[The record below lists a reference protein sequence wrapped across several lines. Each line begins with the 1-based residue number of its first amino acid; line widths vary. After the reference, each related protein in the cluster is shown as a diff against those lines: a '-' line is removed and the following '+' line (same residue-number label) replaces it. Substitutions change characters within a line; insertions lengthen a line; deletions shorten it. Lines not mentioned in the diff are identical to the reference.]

1 MNFDFEESSNDS
13 PSSSLNLDI
22 NSTIP
27 IRRSERAQLR
37 KTTLKAANKTC
48 IQCENIVIKGEAAHV
63 CTICHRSVHF
73 DCDPTVDPFS
83 DSNLS
88 YKCINCQDN
97 LNAQLIN
104 DFYEPLDVGT
114 DLNYTSSL
122 TLPSTSYKNSVTL
135 GEMSSHSNLFSD
147 NLDPEIFSAMSSP
160 TTGTYTTGSNS
171 ARESP
176 SYFNETL
183 ISNASSDNEEL
194 KTKPIITAPSK
205 RGRKKGSTNSSRGKR
220 GSGRGGTVIVGTRV
234 PNTTLVTSNST
245 NSLEDLA
252 TQASKPMRGKK
263 NGRGGVKCDKLSTRG
278 AKIPGKSTRGRRS
291 KAQIAA
297 MAAENNARQSVSQT
311 PTSLITVPDP
321 AESNSK
327 HSLISGR
334 SSDEH
339 EYLRTM
345 VVFDSRDQYICT
357 KPLCLICGSIGKDQ
371 EGFMI
376 TCCTCAQSYHTYC
389 VTIHDKLGDTIIE
402 KGWRCLDCTVC
413 EGCGKGE
420 DEPNLLLCDGCD
432 VSYHIYCLTPPLTSI
447 PKGSWRCSDCAK
459 CSRCLKTVPSS
470 YDLSKMESLCEICY
484 SLRKCPKCD
493 QLYEE
498 NEIIIKC
505 CKCSRW
511 IHGKCEDLVTEIQLE
526 TAAENLFRCSICIP
540 KQKEDIANIV
550 CVDNVMLNGKSTQKL
565 VALSNSV
572 IQAQG
577 INSINKDHFR
587 CVSSMSNSDQVSV
600 VTGPTMFDPMT
611 MNDDSN
617 HMIDE
622 NDHFNNINNVNNGIN
637 SIINGIKGLHSP
649 IMSSKPILKQQYSI
663 GSGKRGGR
671 IGVGGFFPKLMRGKS
686 TQLSMDKM
694 EEDVDDLKSNIA
706 DVKNLS
712 TDCGDIE
719 KKKQRKPRR
728 PRRPAMEDIYTA
740 PIQEAFFG
748 CKSVDSK
755 NILEMDF
762 PEVEFQETEKID
774 IENISDKD
782 CSKLGEESSEK
793 LRQDQNE
800 ALEVGQWINDAD
812 FTNVE
817 NIDFAEL
824 FGDDGEEFDDDFNS
838 DDEVSNTDSIAT
850 TQMEDN
856 YTSFQNNGGQFNA
869 PSNEFLGNPSISGI
883 SKPTQQNKVNSQ
895 MKDWEEDEP
904 LGDKATKAAVLY
916 CNINFPNLI
925 VEHPKWSD
933 RSKQIHRLWRALDQE
948 TRSIWVA
955 KARENRTKLAK
966 PRASTVGGG
975 QSIKGKSF
983 KVPMTPGVEMESNN
997 SSINSNGFNNSV
1009 SNITTPQI
1017 DVQLAIN
1024 PILQYLTPSV
1034 AKEYEDL
1041 TNSLSGAKTRQN
1053 KLDQEVAKLKRAKKN
1068 LGAKIRS
1075 HVKSAKEVN
1084 EHAVVE
1090 EIALK
1095 ERKQMEALVIQ
1106 IAEKQSYLDAAKKDT
1121 RNIENTIKSFEHKNG
1136 IDKMLIQGKLTP
1148 NKGPVD
1154 NKNTVLSESPV
1165 EEEPVMTKRIRKR
1178 KIPFVYRR
1186 SLSLGGILFDSLGTS
1201 FEKDIYCVV
1210 DEMIWRIEEKERPP
1224 VYEEI
1229 EEFVKAK
1236 RKRAPNKKTLAA
1248 NTMLNE
1254 LNKVAEG
1261 DSLISRIKEALNNIE
1276 PLSKTALQPEPHY
1289 SWHFTYRY
1297 GTTEFKDSEDC
1308 FECQDNFSHLKIKG
1322 IDEHLDTIKNNPY
1335 DYQKVLEKIVRRAQR
1350 LANEKVEEKEIE
1362 YKKVEEANKKAMA
1375 AQEKARSQYNDN
1387 NYNINN
1393 HQHPDTKNWKPT
1405 YPPMYGNRLD
1415 PRISNFRM
1423 NPNAKMDVVI
1433 EMEQDSIEN
1442 VRNVMHKLREILKVR
1457 NEDPF
1462 TFTIKP
1468 LQFDNRV
1475 NIQPNNIED
1484 MMNRQKQQHQHPPQI
1499 VNGYQPQ
1506 EQVTPIQTREKQKE
1520 QCVLDSC
1527 SNCRKS
1533 FNKMAMD
1540 PFLLDIGLRTAF
1552 PDPDIHY
1559 CSIGCYVKALLSNA
1573 ISLRTPQLEKL
1584 AKYIDKD
1591 TYAILRDSCTEVFVT
1606 TLTKDEI
1613 KNTGNKQQV
1622 KLEHT
1627 QTPVKEQLN
1636 IYECS
1641 VKQELNSRSSSSV
1654 AQTPVTPLSSL
1665 PIGEKALIT
1674 IPVKEQ
1680 VMRVTDIPLFTH
1692 PYSNVDQDLDFKW
1705 RGTIWKM
1712 VTKEHL
1718 DTFVRPS
1725 SELQDR
1731 FKKIQKKY
1739 FINEYNDVSDTRFC
1753 AFCFYVGDGEQR
1765 SLGRLINVF
1774 PSIWV
1779 HVNCA
1784 LWSSGVYETPTGC
1797 LKNVDKCLNEAQ
1809 TIECCVCGNVGASLL
1824 CYKAECNNFYHLP
1837 CAIKVK
1843 AFLVKDKTIQC
1854 SNHTNPPVDI
1864 VDNLQ
1869 VLRKIY
1875 IEKDENY
1882 WLTTLFQQKW
1892 HSKTLILRIG
1902 SMIFRSSGEL
1912 HHDNFKNCY
1921 TKDFIYPIGY
1931 KVSRFFWSDTDIGVC
1946 QMYDLEIIERDRL
1959 PVFTVTRTSDN
1970 KRWESFNCSEAF
1982 KEIMTNIQKIR
1993 DCTSSK
1999 LLRLFGDS
2007 IKGESLFGL
2016 PEPHIVK
2023 IIESLPGVDQI
2034 LSYYF
2039 KYDKKQLLKMPL
2051 PENPTGCAKCEDIN
2065 NYKRPIKTSNTIK
2078 SHFMGS
2084 PCKVKALDNAKRN
2097 SSRNRI
2103 SLLYPGMSD
2112 STIRALRASGL
2123 TDDMIGDGKY
2133 KCDPGSISHIFTQ
2146 FKKMEKDWK
2155 DTVYLS
2161 KSTIAGLGLFAK
2173 RNIDMNTMI
2182 IEYKGEIIR
2191 SELGNVRERCYLAR
2205 GKGIYMFRADDDTI
2219 VDGTE
2224 KGGLARYIN
2233 HSCDSN
2239 CKTSIIEYN
2248 GEKKIVIISCRP
2260 IQMHEELT
2268 YNYQFELEDCEDKIP
2283 CMCGAPNCVKW
2294 MN

>member
-1 MNFDFEESSNDS
+1 MNFDFDESSNDS

-48 IQCENIVIKGEAAHV
+48 IQCENIVIKGDAAHV
-63 CTICHRSVHF
+63 CSVCHRSVHF
-73 DCDPTVDPFS
+73 DCDPSVDPFS
-83 DSNLS
+83 DSSSIYKCMNCTHNLS
-88 YKCINCQDN
+88 
-97 LNAQLIN
+97 AQFMDDI
-104 DFYEPLDVGT
+104 YHPLDLGT

-122 TLPSTSYKNSVTL
+122 SLPSTSYKNSVTIR
-135 GEMSSHSNLFSD
+135 EMSSHSNFLSD

-176 SYFNETL
+176 TYFNDPL

-194 KTKPIITAPSK
+194 KNKPIISGPSK
-205 RGRKKGSTNSSRGKR
+205 RGRKKGMTSSTRGKR
-220 GSGRGGTVIVGTRV
+220 GGGRGGGVVSGRVG
-234 PNTTLVTSNST
+234 PTLVTSNSN
-245 NSLEDLA
+245 NSLEDL
-252 TQASKPMRGKK
+252 TIQASKPIRGKK
-263 NGRGGVKCDKLSTRG
+263 NGRGGIKNDKPSSRG
-278 AKIPGKSTRGRRS
+278 VKIPGKATRGRRS

-297 MAAENNARQSVSQT
+297 MAAESNVRQSVPQT
-311 PTSLITVPDP
+311 PTSFNNTVVDP
-321 AESNSK
+321 TESNSK
-327 HSLISGR
+327 LSLISGR
-334 SSDEH
+334 SADDH

-345 VVFDSRDQYICT
+345 VIADSRDEYLCT

-432 VSYHIYCLTPPLTSI
+432 VSYHIYCLTPPLSSI
-447 PKGSWRCSDCAK
+447 PKGSWRCNDCAK
-459 CSRCLKTVPSS
+459 CSRCLKNVPSN
-470 YDLSKMESLCEICY
+470 YDLSKMESLCDVCY

-493 QLYEE
+493 LLYEE
-498 NEIIIKC
+498 NETIIKC
-505 CKCSRW
+505 YKCSRW
-511 IHGKCEDLVTEIQLE
+511 FHGKCEDLITEIQLE

-540 KQKEDIANIV
+540 KQKDDVTNIV

-565 VALSNSV
+565 IALSNSV
-572 IQAQG
+572 IQAQ
-577 INSINKDHFR
+577 NMNLLAKDQLR
-587 CVSSMSNSDQVSV
+587 CASSMSNSDQISV

-622 NDHFNNINNVNNGIN
+622 NDHFNNLNNVNGIS
-637 SIINGIKGLHSP
+637 SIINGIKSMHSP
-649 IMSSKPILKQQYSI
+649 AMSSKPILKQQYSM
-663 GSGKRGGR
+663 GSGKRGGK
-671 IGVGGFFPKLMRGKS
+671 IGIGGFFPRIVKGKS
-686 TQLSMDKM
+686 LQSNTDKL
-694 EEDVDDLKSNIA
+694 EDEGDDFKNTSTEIKS
-706 DVKNLS
+706 S
-712 TDCGDIE
+712 TTESGGDAE
-719 KKKQRKPRR
+719 KKRQRKPRR
-728 PRRPAMEDIYTA
+728 PRRPAMEDLYT
-740 PIQEAFFG
+740 PQIQEAFFG

-755 NILEMDF
+755 NILEMEF
-762 PEVEFQETEKID
+762 PDVSLEENMKID
-774 IENISDKD
+774 IENICDKD

-824 FGDDGEEFDDDFNS
+824 FGEDGEDFDDDFNS

-850 TQMEDN
+850 PQVDEGFQPFQNSSIPYNAYPNEYPPVNSNAGKPLQPSKASTQMR
-856 YTSFQNNGGQFNA
+856 
-869 PSNEFLGNPSISGI
+869 
-883 SKPTQQNKVNSQ
+883 
-895 MKDWEEDEP
+895 DWEEDEP
-904 LGDKATKAAVLY
+904 LGEKATKAAVLY

-925 VEHPKWSD
+925 TDHPKWCD

-948 TRSIWVA
+948 TRQHWVV

-966 PRASTVGGG
+966 PRATTTGGG
-975 QSIKGKSF
+975 QGNKGKGF
-983 KVPMTPGVEMESNN
+983 KVPMTPVIDTEGNCST
-997 SSINSNGFNNSV
+997 NSNGFNTS
-1009 SNITTPQI
+1009 SSELTSPRI

-1024 PILQYLTPSV
+1024 PILQYLPPII
-1034 AKEYEDL
+1034 AKEYENL
-1041 TNSLSGAKTRQN
+1041 TNSLNGAKVKQN
-1053 KLDQEVAKLKRAKKN
+1053 ILDQEVAKLKRAKKN

-1095 ERKQMEALVIQ
+1095 ERKQMEVLVAQ
-1106 IAEKQSYLDAAKKDT
+1106 ITERQSVLDAAKKST
-1121 RNIENTIKSFEHKNG
+1121 KNIENAIKTFEHKNG
-1136 IDKMLIQGKLTP
+1136 IDKLLSQGKLTP
-1148 NKGPVD
+1148 NQGPID
-1154 NKNTVLSESPV
+1154 NKTFVPSESPV
-1165 EEEPVMTKRIRKR
+1165 EDEPILTKRIRKR
-1178 KIPFVYRR
+1178 KIPYIYKR
-1186 SLSLGGILFDSLGTS
+1186 SPMLGGILFDSLRTS
-1201 FEKDIYCVV
+1201 FERDIFNVV
-1210 DEMIWRIEEKERPP
+1210 DEMVWKLEEKERPQL
-1224 VYEEI
+1224 YEEI
-1229 EEFVKAK
+1229 EEYVKAK

-1261 DSLISRIKEALNNIE
+1261 DSIISKIKEALKDLE
-1276 PLSKTALQPEPHY
+1276 PLPSSASQPEPHF

-1297 GTTEFKDSEDC
+1297 GTTELKDSENC
-1308 FECQDNFSHLKIKG
+1308 FENQDSFGNLKIKG
-1322 IDEHLDTIKNNPY
+1322 LDEHLDNVKNEY
-1335 DYQKVLEKIVRRAQR
+1335 SYQKVLENIVKRTQR
-1350 LANEKVEEKEIE
+1350 EAAEKVEEKEIE
-1362 YKKVEEANKKAMA
+1362 FKKVEEANKKALA
-1375 AQEKARSQYNDN
+1375 AQEKARSQFNDN
-1387 NYNINN
+1387 NYQMNN
-1393 HQHPDTKNWKPT
+1393 HPDNKNWAHSG
-1405 YPPMYGNRLD
+1405 YPPPAPYGGRVD
-1415 PRISNFRM
+1415 PRMNNFRM
-1423 NPNAKMDVVI
+1423 NPNAKMDILI

-1442 VRNVMHKLREILKVR
+1442 VNIVMHKLREILKVR

-1462 TFTIKP
+1462 TFTIKA
-1468 LQFDNRV
+1468 LQFDNRM
-1475 NIQPNNIED
+1475 NIQHNNTEEYLHHP
-1484 MMNRQKQQHQHPPQI
+1484 KQQQM
-1499 VNGYQPQ
+1499 VNGYQSQ
-1506 EQVTPIQTREKQKE
+1506 EQVIPQQIKEKTKE
-1520 QCVLDSC
+1520 QCIVDQC

-1533 FNKMAMD
+1533 FNRIAMD

-1552 PDPDIHY
+1552 PNPDIHY
-1559 CSIGCYVKALLSNA
+1559 CSIGCYVKALLSNT

-1606 TLTKDEI
+1606 TLTKDEP
-1613 KNTGNKQQV
+1613 KYGNNKQQHIKTEV
-1622 KLEHT
+1622 DT
-1627 QTPVKEQLN
+1627 TPIKEYTHVPDIQ
-1636 IYECS
+1636 
-1641 VKQELNSRSSSSV
+1641 VKQEFAGSSS
-1654 AQTPVTPLSSL
+1654 AGQTLLTPTMCFSL
-1665 PIGEKALIT
+1665 PEKNIIT
-1674 IPVKEQ
+1674 IPVREKL
-1680 VMRVTDIPLFTH
+1680 MKVTDIPLFTH
-1692 PYSNVDQDLDFKW
+1692 PYSNSDQDLEFKW
-1705 RGTIWKM
+1705 RGSVWKI
-1712 VTKEHL
+1712 VTREHL
-1718 DTFVRPS
+1718 ESFVRPS

-1731 FKKIQKKY
+1731 FQKIQKKY
-1739 FINEYNDVSDTRFC
+1739 FINEHNEIHDTRFC
-1753 AFCFYVGDGEQR
+1753 AFCFYIGDGEQHT
-1765 SLGRLINVF
+1765 LGRLINVF

-1784 LWSSGVYETPTGC
+1784 LWTSGVYETPTGC
-1797 LKNVDKCLNEAQ
+1797 LKNVDKCLDDAQ
-1809 TIECCVCGNVGASLL
+1809 TRVCCVCGNVGASLE
-1824 CYKAECNNFYHLP
+1824 CYKAECSNFYHLP
-1837 CAIKVK
+1837 CAIEVK
-1843 AFLVKDKTIQC
+1843 AYLVKDKTIHC
-1854 SNHTNPPVDI
+1854 STHTNPPLDI
-1864 VDNLQ
+1864 VNNLQ

-1882 WLTTLFQQKW
+1882 WLTTIFQQKW
-1892 HSKTLILRIG
+1892 HTKTLILRIG

-1921 TKDFIYPIGY
+1921 TKDYIYPIGY
-1931 KVSRFFWSDTDIGVC
+1931 KVSRFFWSDKDIGVC
-1946 QMYDLEIIERDRL
+1946 QMYDLEIIEKDRL

-1970 KRWESFNCSEAF
+1970 KRWESSDCSEAF
-1982 KEIMTNIQKIR
+1982 KEIMNNIQKVR
-1993 DCTSSK
+1993 DRTSGR
-1999 LLRLFGDS
+1999 LLKLFGDS
-2007 IKGESLFGL
+2007 VKGESLFGL

-2051 PENPTGCAKCEDIN
+2051 PENPTGCAKCEDIA
-2065 NYKRPIKTSNTIK
+2065 NYKKPIKTSNTLK
-2078 SHFMGS
+2078 HHFIGS
-2084 PCKVKALDNAKRN
+2084 PSKVKGNDNAKRN

-2103 SLLYPGMSD
+2103 SMLYP
-2112 STIRALRASGL
+2112 
-2123 TDDMIGDGKY
+2123 GDGKY

-2146 FKKMEKDWK
+2146 FKKMEKEWK

-2161 KSTIAGLGLFAK
+2161 KSTISGLGLFAK

-2182 IEYKGEIIR
+2182 IEYKGEVIR
-2191 SELGNVRERCYLAR
+2191 SELGNVRERQYLSR

-2268 YNYQFELEDCEDKIP
+2268 YNYQFELEDCDDKIP

>member
-73 DCDPTVDPFS
+73 DCDSTVDPFS

-88 YKCINCQDN
+88 YKCMNCQDN

-104 DFYEPLDVGT
+104 DFYEPLEVGT
-114 DLNYTSSL
+114 SLNYTSSL
-122 TLPSTSYKNSVTL
+122 TLPSTNYKNSVTL
-135 GEMSSHSNLFSD
+135 REMSTHSNLFSD
-147 NLDPEIFSAMSSP
+147 NLDPEIFSSMSSP

-176 SYFNETL
+176 SFFNETL
-183 ISNASSDNEEL
+183 ISNASSDNEEI
-194 KTKPIITAPSK
+194 KNKPITSAPAK
-205 RGRKKGSTNSSRGKR
+205 RGRKKGSTNSTRGKR
-220 GSGRGGTVIVGTRV
+220 GRGGSIIVGNRIS
-234 PNTTLVTSNST
+234 NTTLTTSNSN

-252 TQASKPMRGKK
+252 IQTSKPIRGKK
-263 NGRGGVKCDKLSTRG
+263 NGRGALKCDKISTRG
-278 AKIPGKSTRGRRS
+278 AKIPGRSTRGRRS

-297 MAAENNARQSVSQT
+297 MALENNTRQSVSHT
-311 PTSLITVPDP
+311 PTSLNTVPDP

-327 HSLISGR
+327 HSLLSGR

-345 VVFDSRDQYICT
+345 IIFDSSDQYICT

-389 VTIHDKLGDTIIE
+389 VTIHDKLGDTIID

-447 PKGSWRCSDCAK
+447 PKGSWRCNDCAK
-459 CSRCLKTVPSS
+459 CSRCLKTVSS
-470 YDLSKMESLCEICY
+470 IYDLSKMESLCEICY
-484 SLRKCPKCD
+484 SLRKCPKCN

-498 NEIIIKC
+498 NEIIIQC

-511 IHGKCEDLVTEIQLE
+511 VHGKCEDLITEIQLE

-572 IQAQG
+572 IQAQN
-577 INSINKDHFR
+577 INSSNKDNFR
-587 CVSSMSNSDQVSV
+587 CVSSMSNSDQISII
-600 VTGPTMFDPMT
+600 TGPTIFDPMT

-622 NDHFNNINNVNNGIN
+622 NDHINNINNVNNGIT
-637 SIINGIKGLHSP
+637 SVINGLKSMHSP
-649 IMSSKPILKQQYSI
+649 IVSSKSILRQQYSI
-663 GSGKRGGR
+663 GSGKRGGK
-671 IGVGGFFPKLMRGKS
+671 IGVGGFFPRLVKGKS
-686 TQLSMDKM
+686 VQLSVDKM
-694 EEDVDDLKSNIA
+694 EEDIDDLKNNSTEI
-706 DVKNLS
+706 KNLS
-712 TDCGDIE
+712 SDINDGE

-728 PRRPAMEDIYTA
+728 PRRPAMEDIYT
-740 PIQEAFFG
+740 PQIQEAFFG

-755 NILEMDF
+755 NILEMEF
-762 PEVEFQETEKID
+762 PEIEFQEIEKIN
-774 IENISDKD
+774 IENICDKD

-824 FGDDGEEFDDDFNS
+824 FGDDGEEFDDDFNT
-838 DDEVSNTDSIAT
+838 DDEISNTDSIAT
-850 TQMEDN
+850 TQMEDS
-856 YTSFQNNGGQFNA
+856 YTSFQNTENKINP
-869 PSNEFLGNPSISGI
+869 PSNDFLGNSNILNIG
-883 SKPTQQNKVNSQ
+883 KPNQPNKVSNQ
-895 MKDWEEDEP
+895 MKDWEDDEP

-948 TRSIWVA
+948 TRGIWVA

-975 QSIKGKSF
+975 QNSKGKGF
-983 KVPMTPGVEMESNN
+983 KVPLTPGIEMEINN
-997 SSINSNGFNNSV
+997 STINSNGFNTLKPD
-1009 SNITTPQI
+1009 ITSPQI

-1041 TNSLSGAKTRQN
+1041 TNSLNCAKINQN

-1095 ERKQMEALVIQ
+1095 ERKQMEVLVSQ
-1106 IAEKQSYLDAAKKDT
+1106 ISEKQSYLDAAKKDT
-1121 RNIENTIKSFEHKNG
+1121 KNIENSIKLFEHKNG
-1136 IDKMLIQGKLTP
+1136 IDKMLLHGKLTP
-1148 NKGPVD
+1148 NKGPFD
-1154 NKNTVLSESPV
+1154 TKNTLLSESPV

-1178 KIPFVYRR
+1178 KVPFVYRR
-1186 SLSLGGILFDSLGTS
+1186 SLALGGILFDSLETS
-1201 FEKDIYCVV
+1201 LERDIFCTI

-1224 VYEEI
+1224 IYEEI

-1261 DSLISRIKEALNNIE
+1261 DSLILKIKDALNNIE
-1276 PLSKTALQPEPHY
+1276 PLSKDASQPEPHY

-1297 GTTEFKDSEDC
+1297 GITEFKESEDY
-1308 FECQDNFSHLKIKG
+1308 FEGQDNFGCLKIKG
-1322 IDEHLDTIKNNPY
+1322 IDEHLNTVKNEY
-1335 DYQKVLEKIVRRAQR
+1335 DYEKVIEKIVSRAQR
-1350 LANEKVEEKEIE
+1350 IANEKIEEKEIE
-1362 YKKVEEANKKAMA
+1362 FKKVEEANKKAIA
-1375 AQEKARSQYNDN
+1375 AQEKARSQYNDSS
-1387 NYNINN
+1387 YHINN
-1393 HQHPDTKNWKPT
+1393 HQQSDAKNWKLP
-1405 YPPMYGNRLD
+1405 YPPLYGNRID
-1415 PRISNFRM
+1415 PRINNYRI

-1442 VRNVMHKLREILKVR
+1442 VRNVMHKLKEILKVR

-1475 NIQPNNIED
+1475 NIQQNSIED
-1484 MMNRQKQQHQHPPQI
+1484 IRNRQKQTHHYHSQQI
-1499 VNGYQPQ
+1499 VNGYQSQ
-1506 EQVTPIQTREKQKE
+1506 EQILPLPIREKPKE

-1533 FNKMAMD
+1533 FNKIAMD

-1606 TLTKDEI
+1606 TLTKEEM
-1613 KNTGNKQQV
+1613 KNSNNKQQI
-1622 KLEHT
+1622 KIENELT
-1627 QTPVKEQLN
+1627 SIKEQSN
-1636 IYECS
+1636 NFECS
-1641 VKQELNSRSSSSV
+1641 TKQEINCKSSSSSV
-1654 AQTPVTPLSSL
+1654 TETSINSTSSFSVA
-1665 PIGEKALIT
+1665 EKAFVT
-1674 IPVKEQ
+1674 IPIREHIL
-1680 VMRVTDIPLFTH
+1680 RVTDIPLFTH
-1692 PYSNVDQDLDFKW
+1692 PYSNVDQDFDFKW
-1705 RGTIWKM
+1705 RGQIWKM

-1725 SELQDR
+1725 SELQNK

-1739 FINEYNDVSDTRFC
+1739 FTNEYNNVSDTRYC
-1753 AFCFYVGDGEQR
+1753 AFCFFIGDGEQCT
-1765 SLGRLINVF
+1765 LGRLINIF
-1774 PSIWV
+1774 PSVWV

-1797 LKNVDKCLNEAQ
+1797 LKNVDKCLNDAQ
-1809 TIECCVCGNVGASLL
+1809 NNECCVCGNVGASLL
-1824 CYKAECNNFYHLP
+1824 CYKTECNNFYHLP

-1854 SNHTNPPVDI
+1854 SNHTNPPIDI
-1864 VDNLQ
+1864 VNNLQ

-1892 HSKTLILRIG
+1892 HSRTLILRIG

-1946 QMYDLEIIERDRL
+1946 QMYDLEIIEKDRL

-1970 KRWESFNCSEAF
+1970 KKWESFSCSEAF
-1982 KEIMTNIQKIR
+1982 KEIMANIQKIR
-1993 DCTSSK
+1993 DRTSSK
-1999 LLRLFGDS
+1999 LLKLFGNS

-2016 PEPHIVK
+2016 PEPYIVK

-2065 NYKRPIKTSNTIK
+2065 NYKKPIKTSNTIK

-2084 PCKVKALDNAKRN
+2084 PCKVKTLDNAKRN

-2103 SLLYPGMSD
+2103 SLLYPG
-2112 STIRALRASGL
+2112 
-2123 TDDMIGDGKY
+2123 DGKY
-2133 KCDPGSISHIFTQ
+2133 KCDPGSVSHIFTQ

-2191 SELGNVRERCYLAR
+2191 SEVGNVRERYYLAR
-2205 GKGIYMFRADDDTI
+2205 GKGVYMFRADDDTI